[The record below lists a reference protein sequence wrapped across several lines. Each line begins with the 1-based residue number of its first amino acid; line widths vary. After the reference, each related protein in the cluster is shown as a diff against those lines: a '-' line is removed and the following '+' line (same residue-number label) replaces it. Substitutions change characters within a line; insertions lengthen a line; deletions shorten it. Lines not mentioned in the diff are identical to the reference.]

1 MIGAADVVLAIEMN
15 DLWGSLN
22 AYSDRIVRTSRP
34 MTKSGA
40 KVVTLG
46 TRDLYLKSNYQDF
59 GRFAD
64 VDLAIAGDGEASLP
78 LLVERVKTRLRSAKR
93 TTLEARGKS
102 LAQAQAATL
111 EQLKTQAT
119 IGWDASPITTARLA
133 AVPLSTVKLAYC
145 RTFRINARRLANI
158 VPPPLFCT
166 CASTTSPR
174 SRFVTG

>member
-1 MIGAADVVLAIEMN
+1 EPLQRAIVHQTRQLNLPSRQPLNQSWRRGSASAAADVVLAIEMN
-15 DLWGSLN
+15 DLWGSSN
-22 AYSDRIVRTSRP
+22 AYSHRIVRTSRP

-102 LAQAQAATL
+102 L
-111 EQLKTQAT
+111 
-119 IGWDASPITTARLA
+119 
-133 AVPLSTVKLAYC
+133 
-145 RTFRINARRLANI
+145 
-158 VPPPLFCT
+158 
-166 CASTTSPR
+166 
-174 SRFVTG
+174 